1 MGAHCRDHRRRQR
14 RGLVISELI
23 VGMVLILLTAML
35 AAKGAF
41 DYQRAASSN
50 DLIRA
55 ALWAADAQLRRF
67 QAGAPLDSLPP
78 KGLIDPEVTLTTTH
92 APAEGQWTG
101 FQLVTVEGQV
111 LMPTGRPLTV
121 QARGYVPSEEQP

>member
-1 MGAHCRDHRRRQR
+1 MGAHCRDHHRRQP
-14 RGLVISELI
+14 RGLITSELI

-41 DYQRAASSN
+41 DYQRATAAN
-50 DLIRA
+50 DLSRA
-55 ALWAADAQLRRF
+55 ALWAADAQLQRY

-78 KGLIDPEVTLTTTH
+78 KGVIDPEVTLTTTH

-101 FQLVTVEGQV
+101 FQLVTVEGEV
-111 LMPTGRPLTV
+111 LMPAGRPLTV
-121 QARGYVPSEEQP
+121 QVRGYVPSEEQP